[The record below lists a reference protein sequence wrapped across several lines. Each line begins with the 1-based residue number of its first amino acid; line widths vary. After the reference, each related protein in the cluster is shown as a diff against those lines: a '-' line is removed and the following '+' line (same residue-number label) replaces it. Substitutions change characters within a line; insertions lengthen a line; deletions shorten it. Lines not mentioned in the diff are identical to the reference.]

1 MFGFFFFFGRFGG
14 CSLKAKIPKRHLSV
28 NYFYI
33 PTVLLLDIRNSAVVC
48 IAIQPPRRVAELKS
62 MHFNFQ

>member
-1 MFGFFFFFGRFGG
+1 MFGFFFFFFGRFGG
-14 CSLKAKIPKRHLSV
+14 CSLKAKIPKIHLSL

-48 IAIQPPRRVAELKS
+48 IAIQPPEG
-62 MHFNFQ
+62 